1 MSFMPELDNLSL
13 DELVARFRGPATGH
27 EDEEQVYYDEIAYRM
42 PERHGENGTAFLLE
56 ELDRVRD
63 DEIRL
68 VAVLGGL
75 RFLPPHH
82 PRGTRIY
89 LFYLDHSND
98 LIVMEAIDG
107 LAHLEAS
114 EAHDRVLEH
123 LTHPSQYVVGAVLRY
138 MSRLFRDEAMPI
150 LLAALR
156 DERYIVRECA
166 VDELDELDPPAF
178 DADVASQTRPLLDD
192 PHPDVRWA
200 ARWYFAHLAGK
211 CEPDEEA

>member
-1 MSFMPELDNLSL
+1 MSFMPELGNLSL
-13 DELVARFRGPATGH
+13 DELIARFRGPATEH

-42 PERHGENGTAFLLE
+42 PERHGENGTIFLLE
-56 ELDRVRD
+56 ELERVRD

-68 VAVLGGL
+68 QAALGGL

-82 PRGTRIY
+82 PLGTQIH
-89 LFYLDHSND
+89 LFYINHANELV
-98 LIVMEAIDG
+98 VMTAIDG
-107 LAHLEAS
+107 LAQLEAT
-114 EAHDRVLEH
+114 EAHDRVLSH
-123 LTHPSQYVVGAVLRY
+123 LAHRSQYVVGAVLRY

-150 LLAALR
+150 LLEALH

-178 DADVASQTRPLLDD
+178 DAEVASDIRPLLDD
-192 PHPDVRWA
+192 SHPDVRSA

-211 CEPDEEA
+211 CEPDEDT